1 MKFMKYAR
9 YTAAIISALAASS
22 SLFAD
27 DPTPP
32 LTGVPNNTTVQTQL
46 TLPIKE
52 DTKEV
57 HFIQTN
63 NDGDVFTKVYV
74 LKHADPYELRPYL
87 AYAIGGDQFTAASGL
102 PGNINTGRRVY
113 THTTKVEC
121 IKYADGTGMLLVS
134 AELYRFTDPSTGM
147 PIDKIIEILDQP
159 KITSCVPEVLFLYLP
174 KYWRSM
180 DLNTVIQRVGMDID
194 NDVFE
199 LRGGKDLIRT
209 DDSLNAL
216 FFRVPAYSVKRIQRM
231 LELYDTPISE
241 AVVNYTVYEVESE
254 IDDVVGS
261 DFQAWKN
268 GPGTDLF
275 SAGARYTNG
284 WDISSMTPARPYVN
298 NSHARLV
305 NVSPKWNT
313 KYLDFL
319 SSKGKAKVMTSGA
332 LSITNNKTATLDFTN
347 SIATITTGADR
358 TDGGV
363 TALSYYNTVSNTYNQ
378 AVDGA
383 FRITAGKTAGGVNVT
398 TIAHNDGS
406 AIGAG
411 ELMDFTATNAT
422 VTYRDSNGNTRT
434 ENYYYLQVND
444 ANFAFFDANGK
455 NLGHDVRLYD
465 VTVQTYSASAAA
477 WASATWTSSG
487 VYNAPIAIQ
496 KAAQRLTSIASI
508 SPDANSYGF
517 TLSLTP
523 TVCDDA
529 STVAIQMTNTNL
541 IGFNSDGSIRVSKS
555 DLRTKVNVNNHGDKF
570 LVGGLDKEDVVRSKS
585 SVPYLGTIP
594 LLGWAFTSEREV
606 HKKSQL
612 LAVIECIPVIPETQ
626 VPSGIMSEISEAKEK
641 IKNYGVKAGPFE
653 QNDLGFDQY
662 LLDSEKKGIDPLP

>member
-1 MKFMKYAR
+1 MKSMKYAR
-9 YTAAIISALAASS
+9 YSAAILVALAASS

-46 TLPIKE
+46 TLPIKDE
-52 DTKEV
+52 TKEV

-87 AYAIGGDQFTAASGL
+87 AYAIGGDQFTAPSGL
-102 PGNINTGRRVY
+102 TGNINTGRSIN

-134 AELYRFTDPSTGM
+134 AELYRFTDPATGM

-174 KYWRSM
+174 KYWRAI
-180 DLNTVIQRVGMDID
+180 DLNPVIQRVGMDYD

-231 LELYDTPISE
+231 LDLYDSPISE
-241 AVVNYTVYEVESE
+241 AVVNYAIYEVESE

-284 WDISSMTPARPYVN
+284 WDINSMTPARPYVN

-332 LSITNNKTATLDFTN
+332 LSIANNKTATLDFTN

-383 FRITAGKTAGGVNVT
+383 FRITAGRTAGGVNVT
-398 TIAHNDGS
+398 TIAHKDGS

-434 ENYYYLQVND
+434 ENYYYFQVND

-455 NLGHDVRLYD
+455 NLGHEVRLYD
-465 VTVQTYSASAAA
+465 VTIQTYSASAAA

-496 KAAQRLTSIASI
+496 KAAQRLTSIVSI

-517 TLSLTP
+517 SLTLTP

-541 IGFNSDGSIRVSKS
+541 IGFNSDGSIRVSKT
-555 DLRTKVNVNNHGDKF
+555 DLKTKVNVNNNGEKF

-594 LLGWAFTSEREV
+594 VLGWAFTSEREV

-626 VPSGIMSEISEAKEK
+626 VPAGIMSEISEAKEK
-641 IKNYGVKAGPFE
+641 IKNYGVKVGPFE

>member
-1 MKFMKYAR
+1 MKSMKYAR
-9 YTAAIISALAASS
+9 YSAAILAALAASS

-46 TLPIKE
+46 TLPIKDE
-52 DTKEV
+52 TKEV

-87 AYAIGGDQFTAASGL
+87 AYAIGGDQFTAPSGL
-102 PGNINTGRRVY
+102 PGNINTGRRIN

-134 AELYRFTDPSTGM
+134 AELYRFTDPATGM

-174 KYWRSM
+174 KYWRAI
-180 DLNTVIQRVGMDID
+180 DLNPVIQRVGMDYD

-231 LELYDTPISE
+231 LDLYDTPISE
-241 AVVNYTVYEVESE
+241 AVVNYTIYEVESE

-284 WDISSMTPARPYVN
+284 WDINSMTPARPYVN

-332 LSITNNKTATLDFTN
+332 LSIANNKTATLDFTN

-383 FRITAGKTAGGVNVT
+383 FRITAGRTAGGVNVT
-398 TIAHNDGS
+398 TIAHKDGT

-455 NLGHDVRLYD
+455 NLGHEVRLYD
-465 VTVQTYSASAAA
+465 VTIQTYSASAAA

-496 KAAQRLTSIASI
+496 KAAQRLTSIVSI

-517 TLSLTP
+517 SLTLTP

-541 IGFNSDGSIRVSKS
+541 IGFNSDGSIRVSKT
-555 DLRTKVNVNNHGDKF
+555 DLKTKVNVNNNGEKF

-594 LLGWAFTSEREV
+594 VLGWAFTSEREV

-626 VPSGIMSEISEAKEK
+626 VPAGIMSEISEAKEK
-641 IKNYGVKAGPFE
+641 IKNYGVKVGPFE